1 MDDLVKTTTMTFTLF
16 LTHCID
22 LQLDLGSAIECWC
35 SGNCFSGG
43 VGFTK
48 NQEFFLLPPLV
59 LPLLLLSHI
68 YRQMPPRRPKP
79 IYTTHV
85 ASKRFDDIK

>member
-1 MDDLVKTTTMTFTLF
+1 MTFTLF

-22 LQLDLGSAIECWC
+22 LRLDLGSAIECWC

-43 VGFTK
+43 WVYE
-48 NQEFFLLPPLV
+48 NQEFFLPPPLV
-59 LPLLLLSHI
+59 LPLLSHI